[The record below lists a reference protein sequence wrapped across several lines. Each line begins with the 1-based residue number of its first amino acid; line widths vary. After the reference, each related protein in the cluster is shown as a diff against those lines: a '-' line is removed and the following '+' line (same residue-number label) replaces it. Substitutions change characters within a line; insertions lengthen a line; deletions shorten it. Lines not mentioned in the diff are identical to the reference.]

1 MKLVKI
7 ITPPK
12 GFEVDKEKSTF
23 EKIVF
28 KSIYS
33 TYVDICRKLFR
44 HSKTY
49 YINMFGQIK
58 QIKNADEST
67 FYDANNAPN
76 EKQLNQLLAL
86 NKLMNI
92 AYYYN
97 KLHDSDD
104 NGDLHGITYH
114 VKSSMYCTCTLGLDA
129 NYGVMVL
136 FKRAADAQAVIDN
149 PNFRTILDAVYK

>member
-1 MKLVKI
+1 MKSLKI
-7 ITPPK
+7 NIPK
-12 GFEVDKEKSTF
+12 GYEIDKEKSTF
-23 EKIVF
+23 KEILF
-28 KSIYS
+28 KPIYLI

-44 HSKTY
+44 YRKTY

-58 QIKNADEST
+58 RIKNADESN
-67 FYDANNAPN
+67 FCEANNAPN

-92 AYYYN
+92 TYYYN

-104 NGDLHGITYH
+104 NGVLYGITYH
-114 VKSSMYCTCTLGLDA
+114 VKSDMYSTCTLELNA

-136 FKRAADAQAVIDN
+136 FKRAEDAQAVIDN
-149 PNFRTILDAVYK
+149 PDFRNILDTIYK